1 MNRPPPVTTRKLLT
15 PAGRPHWTFAR
26 SGGMPIALKR
36 LDCQHA
42 RPSTPLRFWLGFRFA
57 LAGGKSHMH
66 RIARLWLVGGW
77 ALGLSLFPPSPT
89 AHAVV
94 PITPSGCVA
103 WAGDPANHPTAHP
116 ANPPVPAKSTAT
128 ATPSAT
134 ATITPSATATA
145 TPSPTATATPS
156 PVQVLPAVRPTLI
169 TPSRPVVLGPTMPSV
184 EPNTA
189 TGELTRIAKE
199 SKLPQPRSIQ
209 PTPLQVT
216 PLARPTPLQPP
227 ASARVMPLAGPPLVP
242 APAPLGPPPPARPS
256 NILEPTHPAATSAAR
271 PADRPAADRP
281 PADRPAAD
289 RPPPQPGWPIL
300 RPLKLS
306 LPSLFQSSPPTRPA
320 PPASPAS
327 PAPPIQPGYPQSAVV
342 PGPAMRPA
350 QPGQPAVQP

>member
-1 MNRPPPVTTRKLLT
+1 MNQPPLVTTRKLLT

-77 ALGLSLFPPSPT
+77 AVGLSLFPPSPT

-134 ATITPSATATA
+134 ATATPSA
-145 TPSPTATATPS
+145 TATATPS

-169 TPSRPVVLGPTMPSV
+169 TPSRPVVQGPTMPSV
-184 EPNTA
+184 APQTA

-199 SKLPQPRSIQ
+199 SKLPQPQSIQ

-227 ASARVMPLAGPPLVP
+227 ASARVTPLAGPPTVP
-242 APAPLGPPPPARPS
+242 APVPLGPPPPARPPS
-256 NILEPTHPAATSAAR
+256 ILEPAKPAAASADRPTDRA
-271 PADRPAADRP
+271 PADRPAAVS
-281 PADRPAAD
+281 
-289 RPPPQPGWPIL
+289 PPPQPGWPIL

-306 LPSLFQSSPPTRPA
+306 LPSLFQSSQPTRPHQP
-320 PPASPAS
+320 PPASQPGNHKLAVSPS
-327 PAPPIQPGYPQSAVV
+327 PATP
-342 PGPAMRPA
+342 RPT
-350 QPGQPAVQP
+350 QPGQPPVQP

>member
-1 MNRPPPVTTRKLLT
+1 MNRPPLVTTRKLLT
-15 PAGRPHWTFAR
+15 PDGRPHWTFAR
-26 SGGMPIALKR
+26 SGGMPIAFKR

-134 ATITPSATATA
+134 ATATPSA
-145 TPSPTATATPS
+145 TATATPS

-169 TPSRPVVLGPTMPSV
+169 TPSRPVVQGPTMPSV
-184 EPNTA
+184 APQTA

-199 SKLPQPRSIQ
+199 SKLPQPQSIQ

-227 ASARVMPLAGPPLVP
+227 ASARVTPLAGPPTVP

-256 NILEPTHPAATSAAR
+256 SILEPAKPAAASAGRPTDRAPTDR
-271 PADRPAADRP
+271 APTDRAPADRPARLGLP
-281 PADRPAAD
+281 F
-289 RPPPQPGWPIL
+289 L
-300 RPLKLS
+300 RPLKLP
-306 LPSLFQSSPPTRPA
+306 LPSLFQSSQPTRLHQP
-320 PPASPAS
+320 PPASQPGNQKPAVSPS
-327 PAPPIQPGYPQSAVV
+327 PATP
-342 PGPAMRPA
+342 RPT
-350 QPGQPAVQP
+350 QPGQPPVQP